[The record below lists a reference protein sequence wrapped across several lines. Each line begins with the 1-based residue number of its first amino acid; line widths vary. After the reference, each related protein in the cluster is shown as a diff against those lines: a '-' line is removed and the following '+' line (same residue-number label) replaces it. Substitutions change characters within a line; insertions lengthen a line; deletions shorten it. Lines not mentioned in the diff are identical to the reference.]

1 VNTESKPL
9 NANELVDNINPEKNL
24 AATSFFKQPRFFK
37 QLAAYY
43 QLTKPTI
50 VLLVVVTTI
59 PTLFLPTNVNISSIL
74 VVATLLGTYFAA
86 ASASIFNHLVESDLD
101 RLMARTRLRPVAS
114 GRVSKPVAFILAS
127 AMALASFGVLA
138 IFVNNLSASIALGGI
153 FFYVVIYTLILKP
166 RTPQNIVI
174 GGAAG
179 AVGPL
184 IGWAA
189 VTGTLEWPAW
199 VLFALIFF
207 WTPPHF
213 WALALK
219 YKKDYEAAGIPM
231 YPVVYGDERTR
242 RVIFLYS
249 LLLLPLVLSLYF
261 GGIAGNFYLF
271 ISTLTTVYFIYLAFQ
286 LYREH
291 SNQKAMPLF
300 LYSCVYLFI
309 IFGALAFEK
318 FLVALA

>member
-1 VNTESKPL
+1 MNTESKPL

>member
-1 VNTESKPL
+1 MNTQSKPI
-9 NANELVDNINPEKNL
+9 NANEVADHINPSKKSASL
-24 AATSFFKQPRFFK
+24 SFFK

-59 PTLFLPTNVNISSIL
+59 PTLFLPSNATITSLL

-231 YPVVYGDERTR
+231 YPVVYGDEKTR
-242 RVIFLYS
+242 RAIFLYS

-261 GGIAGNFYLF
+261 GGIAANFYL
-271 ISTLTTVYFIYLAFQ
+271 
-286 LYREH
+286 
-291 SNQKAMPLF
+291 
-300 LYSCVYLFI
+300 
-309 IFGALAFEK
+309 
-318 FLVALA
+318 